1 MIDVAS
7 LAEMIGYLETHFPR
21 VSTGEHIKIPISL
34 PILRRGSVVHDRAL
48 VEAL

>member
-7 LAEMIGYLETHFPR
+7 QAEMNSYLETHFPR
-21 VSTGEHIKIPISL
+21 VNTK
-34 PILRRGSVVHDRAL
+34 RRGSVVHDRAL